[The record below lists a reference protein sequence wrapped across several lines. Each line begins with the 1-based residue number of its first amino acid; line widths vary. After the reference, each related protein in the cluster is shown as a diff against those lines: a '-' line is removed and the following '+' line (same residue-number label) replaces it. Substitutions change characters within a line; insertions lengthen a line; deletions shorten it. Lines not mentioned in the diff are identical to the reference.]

1 MNQIEVSHPA
11 CRFCGSTE
19 LYEATGT
26 AENYGVAYT
35 VLLCQHCGIAMTW
48 PQPDVATLE
57 RFYAPGEYRAE
68 EGKRFVAPVEWL
80 FELQKKCLLVR
91 LAGGLNRGK
100 MVDIG
105 CGSGYTASL
114 FARNGW
120 EVTGVEFSD
129 ETAVHARETY
139 RINVM
144 TSVSELKGPFD
155 LILINHVLEHYFDPE
170 QLIHEC
176 GRLLSPGGRLVVAVP
191 NFSSFQA
198 RFGKKSWF
206 HLDLPIH
213 LFHFT
218 EDGLSELLVKS
229 GYTIVRR
236 SHADWAQ
243 NFYGW
248 LQTMLNRAGV
258 RHNALY
264 DFLRM
269 RNKGGGG
276 LSAAVLTSL
285 FLCAVAVPAS
295 LLCMFAE
302 TVFHAGG
309 VIRFTAVRNQAGTL
323 GEDGIQCSITKK

>member
-1 MNQIEVSHPA
+1 MHLLAPNPPVCH
-11 CRFCGSTE
+11 FCGSTE
-19 LYEATGT
+19 LRDTTGT
-26 AENYGVAYT
+26 AEHGADAYT
-35 VLLCQHCGIAMTW
+35 VLYCRQCRIGMTW
-48 PQPDVATLE
+48 PQPDIATLQ

-68 EGKRFVAPVEWL
+68 EGKRFIAPVEWL

-91 LAGGLNRGK
+91 LAGGSSRGS

-114 FARNGW
+114 FARDGW
-120 EVTGVEFSD
+120 EVTGVEFND

-139 RINVM
+139 LIKVV
-144 TSVSELKGPFD
+144 TSVAALQGPFD
-155 LILINHVLEHYFDPE
+155 LILINHVLEHFFDPE
-170 QLIHEC
+170 QLLCEC
-176 GRLLSPGGRLVVAVP
+176 IRLLSPGGRLVVAVP

-198 RFGKKSWF
+198 RLGKKSWF

-229 GYTIVRR
+229 GYTIVGR

-248 LQTMLNRAGV
+248 LQTLLNLTGL

-269 RNKGGGG
+269 RNNGDHC
-276 LSAAVLTSL
+276 LTTAVSFSL
-285 FLCAVAVPAS
+285 LLCVLAVPAS
-295 LLCMFAE
+295 LFCMLVD

-309 VIRFTAVRNQAGTL
+309 VIRFTAVRNKDRSFR
-323 GEDGIQCSITKK
+323 EDNRRAQ

>member
-1 MNQIEVSHPA
+1 
-11 CRFCGSTE
+11 
-19 LYEATGT
+19 
-26 AENYGVAYT
+26 
-35 VLLCQHCGIAMTW
+35 MTW

-68 EGKRFVAPVEWL
+68 EGKRFIAPVEWL
-80 FELQKKCLLVR
+80 FELQKKCLLARLTGGVR
-91 LAGGLNRGK
+91 CGS

-114 FARNGW
+114 FAGDGW
-120 EVTGVEFSD
+120 NVTGVEFSD

-139 RINVM
+139 RINVV
-144 TSVSELKGPFD
+144 TSVSALQGTFD
-155 LILINHVLEHYFDPE
+155 LILINHVLEHCFDPE
-170 QLIHEC
+170 QLLCEC
-176 GRLLSPGGRLVVAVP
+176 RPLLAPGGKIVVAVP

-198 RFGKKSWF
+198 HFGKKSWF

-218 EDGLSELLVKS
+218 EAGLSKLLIKS
-229 GYTIVRR
+229 GYTIVGR

-248 LQTMLNRAGV
+248 LQTLLNRTGL

-269 RNKGGGG
+269 RHRSGNS
-276 LSAAVLTSL
+276 LSAAVIFSL
-285 FLCAVAVPAS
+285 LLCAVAVPVS
-295 LLCMFAE
+295 LCCMFVE

-309 VIRFTAVRNQAGTL
+309 VIRFTVVRNQV
-323 GEDGIQCSITKK
+323 ER